1 MEDKS
6 IDAAIATKVVPTVP
20 PTATN
25 GKKTP
30 TEGEKARN
38 KRGGFTFIK
47 AAMFMVRRG
56 PSGKSKPPV
65 ASNDKLMKLVGS
77 MRPLHLQDNQSPPP
91 SIGKQSEEM
100 ISTPLSSPD
109 RPSSS
114 SSSVDSMSQYGSATN
129 LQALDKG
136 GVMRSYASS
145 PNLQGLVEVDK
156 GSESSESRYAS
167 STNLQRSSRYASA
180 KDLLEL
186 ELKGDDSGD
195 DDDENDEDSDNNNN
209 GGDEMIDAKADEFIA
224 KFYNQMKL
232 QHMHSF

>member
-1 MEDKS
+1 MHTWS
-6 IDAAIATKVVPTVP
+6 NFLDAPG
-20 PTATN
+20 TN
-25 GKKTP
+25 
-30 TEGEKARN
+30 
-38 KRGGFTFIK
+38 I
-47 AAMFMVRRG
+47 V
-56 PSGKSKPPV
+56 
-65 ASNDKLMKLVGS
+65 
-77 MRPLHLQDNQSPPP
+77 Q
-91 SIGKQSEEM
+91 
-100 ISTPLSSPD
+100 
-109 RPSSS
+109 
-114 SSSVDSMSQYGSATN
+114 
-129 LQALDKG
+129 
-136 GVMRSYASS
+136 
-145 PNLQGLVEVDK
+145 EVDK

>member
-6 IDAAIATKVVPTVP
+6 IIAATATRVVPTVP

-114 SSSVDSMSQYGSATN
+114 SSSVDSVSQYGSATN

-145 PNLQGLVEVDK
+145 PNLQGLVVCYYELMM
-156 GSESSESRYAS
+156 RTNIINWTYA
-167 STNLQRSSRYASA
+167 
-180 KDLLEL
+180 
-186 ELKGDDSGD
+186 
-195 DDDENDEDSDNNNN
+195 
-209 GGDEMIDAKADEFIA
+209 
-224 KFYNQMKL
+224 
-232 QHMHSF
+232 